1 MGNMEKTQLTIK
13 ALTRRDYEVL
23 CFIVN
28 AYERRSLCMTY
39 IQTLWA
45 KHLED
50 KRAHQAQEKLTA
62 EANAETQR
70 SHMANEALTNKQ
82 LDETIRHQ
90 VAQDTETMRH
100 NRVSE
105 DEIARHNQETES
117 IMRLENAI
125 KAQANQLTYAANHER
140 TITQAETERL
150 KNSTNEMLGLLR
162 NRIDE
167 GQLKV
172 AEKQLNA
179 TFARIG
185 QDNERIE
192 QEWAHIDNETM
203 KVKAEAFKDYATGV
217 NQAVQSVSNTVKVA
231 KDIIPA
237 PALSGES
244 PMMIDAT

>member
-1 MGNMEKTQLTIK
+1 
-13 ALTRRDYEVL
+13 
-23 CFIVN
+23 
-28 AYERRSLCMTY
+28 MTY

-50 KRAHQAQEKLTA
+50 KRSHQAQEKLTA

-70 SHMANEALTNKQ
+70 SHKANEALTDKQ
-82 LDETIRHQ
+82 LNETIRHQ
-90 VAQDTETMRH
+90 IAQDTETMRH
-100 NRVSE
+100 NQVSE
-105 DEIARHNQETES
+105 QEIARHNAETES

-140 TITQAETERL
+140 TITQADTERL
-150 KNSTNEMLGLLR
+150 KNSTTELLGMLK
-162 NRIDE
+162 NRVDE

-172 AEKQLNA
+172 AEKNLDA
-179 TFARIG
+179 TFARLG

-203 KVKAEAFKDYATGV
+203 RVKAEAFKDYATGV
-217 NQAVQSVSNTVKVA
+217 NQAAQSVQNTVKAA
-231 KDIIPA
+231 KEVIPA
-237 PALSGES
+237 PVLSGES